1 MLHIHHFVTIIMVGY
16 TPVHVIS
23 LVLDPLT
30 CSLVKVAIQNKLYKV
45 KGQVATLAKRSCKQ
59 LL

>member
-1 MLHIHHFVTIIMVGY
+1 MYLNEYVILWDIHHVVTDVMVGY

-30 CSLVKVAIQNKLYKV
+30 SSLIEVAIQNKL
-45 KGQVATLAKRSCKQ
+45 
-59 LL
+59 